1 MKKQWINELSAP
13 GTVSGQFAV
22 AAKTLR
28 DFARGRFLSMTLAD
42 KTGSIAAVLWD
53 DAESIDR
60 SLKLGDIVKVE
71 GSVQEYRESLQV
83 KIDRIG
89 FVDKGTVD
97 LGDYRES
104 LADAEAVEA
113 RLRAQLATIRNP
125 WLVKLVDSF
134 LGDAEFMARFRTAAA
149 AKKWHHGFFGGLLLH
164 TTELVE
170 LAAAVTPLFP
180 KADRDLVLTGAFVHD
195 IGKIHELE
203 GELAVDYSTAGR
215 LIGHIVMGS
224 QMTLDRTRRIEGF
237 PPALSMHLQ
246 HLVLSH
252 QGELAFASPVVPK
265 SLEAILLHHMDDLN
279 AQANAFMRIIGDTRK
294 REAEWSDYQNI
305 IDRQIWAGD
314 AG

>member
-1 MKKQWINELSAP
+1 MKKQWINELAAP

-42 KTGSIAAVLWD
+42 RTGSIAAVLWD

-60 SLKLGDIVKVE
+60 SLKPGDIVKID
-71 GSVQEYRESLQV
+71 GSVQEYRDSLQV
-83 KIDRIG
+83 KIERIG

-104 LADAEAVEA
+104 LENAEAVEG
-113 RLRAQLATIRNP
+113 RLTAVLATIANP
-125 WLVKLVDSF
+125 HLRKLVDLF
-134 LGDAEFMARFRTAAA
+134 LEDAEFMARFRTAAA

-180 KADRDLVLTGAFVHD
+180 KADRDLVVTGAFLHD

-215 LIGHIVMGS
+215 LIGHIVIGN
-224 QMTLDRTRRIEGF
+224 QMALDRIRRIEGF
-237 PPALSMHLQ
+237 PAGLALHLQ

-305 IDRQIWAGD
+305 IERQIWAGEPR
-314 AG
+314 